1 MAGRIRREFKR
12 QGFNREI
19 QRLFVIAAEEWY
31 QNKAVHIEPL
41 KRLEGGSSPSS
52 VLKQLRE
59 FKSEFKLRA
68 GDELWMVIDRDKQSW
83 KIAEISQ
90 VAQQCEQASYGFA
103 MTNPAFEFWLLL
115 HIRDMSTYSAEVQQ
129 EFLENGKT
137 GDRTRVEQELV
148 TLLGSYNKS
157 NLNVNH
163 YLPQLTVA
171 VERAEAMDHGGGRW
185 PNGLGSHV
193 YKLIKRLLEP

>member
-1 MAGRIRREFKR
+1 M
-12 QGFNREI
+12 
-19 QRLFVIAAEEWY
+19 QRLFVIAAEGTETEIRYFEEFKSPEWY
-31 QNKAVHIEPL
+31 QNKAIHIEPL
-41 KRLEGGSSPSS
+41 KRLQGGSSPSS

-68 GDELWMVIDRDKQSW
+68 GDELWMVIDRDKHSW

-90 VAQQCEQASYGFA
+90 VAQQCDQARYGFA

-115 HIRDMSTYSAEVQQ
+115 HIRDMADYSAEVLQ
-129 EFLENGKT
+129 EFLENRKT
-137 GDRTRVEQELV
+137 GDRTRVEQELL

-157 NLNVNH
+157 NLNVSH
-163 YLPQLTVA
+163 FLPQLAAA
-171 VERAEAMDHGGGRW
+171 VERAEALDHAGGRW

-193 YKLIKRLLEP
+193 YKLIRRLLEQ